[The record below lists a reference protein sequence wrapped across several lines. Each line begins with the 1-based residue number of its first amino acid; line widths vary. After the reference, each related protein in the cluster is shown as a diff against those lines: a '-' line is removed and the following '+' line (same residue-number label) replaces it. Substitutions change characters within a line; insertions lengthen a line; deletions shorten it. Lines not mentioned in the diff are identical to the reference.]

1 MTRKPTEMEMRVAKT
16 LWDEYKFNS
25 FSRTLLYNTADI
37 SFDEVIARFL
47 AGEFVEPQE
56 IKQARAAIRAMRE
69 PTDEMMTRG
78 TSTILIEHMTR
89 PTKAAGN
96 FVQFPASTSHDVW
109 TAMIT
114 VASPDEE

>member
-1 MTRKPTEMEMRVAKT
+1 MAKAIGDDVYGVCDPNDT
-16 LWDEYKFNS
+16 PHTWG
-25 FSRTLLYNTADI
+25 
-37 SFDEVIARFL
+37 IAL
-47 AGEFVEPQE
+47 SA
-56 IKQARAAIRAMRE
+56 ARAAIRAMRE
-69 PTDEMMTRG
+69 PTDEMMNRG

-114 VASPDEE
+114 AASPEEPT